1 MFNMEMIG
9 IYNYKSFSRY
19 NLFEHDKLSE
29 FLINIFFCKLD
40 KKVNDLKY
48 NFFNKYYN
56 LL

>member
-1 MFNMEMIG
+1 MEMIG